1 MLLNKSPVR
10 SISEKLKSPQASI
23 KDMKIERKK
32 DFRSF
37 LKYIERESKE
47 LEKIKLPSRNEVTKK
62 SGSGGIG
69 ALLGF
74 GALGLLG
81 LLGGMGGK
89 GNQYKYGDKS
99 SGNIFKGPYVVG
111 RDRKGGDD
119 DLKTETGDLPFL
131 PKSTFL
137 GSQFGSVNAA
147 TLTNQLELDLN
158 KKQQNLG
165 KKTVKRG
172 REAEYESSVINE
184 KKRSKKT
191 TVEQTVGGGSK
202 STKSSTVL
210 DAPTYRDLLKQQNNK
225 SLFGDSVPP
234 INKLNALFN
243 LPSSEPVRIDD
254 KNFKSI
260 LDMVSGKTS
269 SAELDKKIVTDRAKL
284 DVESTNFKDAQ
295 SQRGLFGTRKFEGFK
310 NFKRINSARFITGTK
325 IRRFFKNDFS
335 KPTLGIN
342 TMEGMF
348 SKLGLGKKTN
358 LFKSNPK
365 GVNMFKLGTFSKGKT
380 GFMVLDFGLAA
391 YDLFSSLRKV
401 TPRDNI
407 GASLLDLVGIN
418 INNFVADMLNNPGML
433 REYVSV
439 SNDPNMINVNK
450 NREIINEN
458 IRKIKELKKE
468 DFTGGDINEG
478 AITGKQMMENLR
490 KTLSNPKT
498 YNPFS
503 TYNVKPNP
511 DLFTR
516 PGGDPNDDVLS
527 IFQSQAMEA
536 N

>member
-1 MLLNKSPVR
+1 MLALSFLFYSIIFTKEFGIKLNGEL
-10 SISEKLKSPQASI
+10 I
-23 KDMKIERKK
+23 KK

-172 REAEYESSVINE
+172 REAEYESSVVNE

-210 DAPTYRDLLKQQNNK
+210 DAPTYRDLMKQQKNK
-225 SLFGDSVPP
+225 
-234 INKLNALFN
+234 
-243 LPSSEPVRIDD
+243 
-254 KNFKSI
+254 
-260 LDMVSGKTS
+260 
-269 SAELDKKIVTDRAKL
+269 
-284 DVESTNFKDAQ
+284 
-295 SQRGLFGTRKFEGFK
+295 
-310 NFKRINSARFITGTK
+310 
-325 IRRFFKNDFS
+325 
-335 KPTLGIN
+335 
-342 TMEGMF
+342 
-348 SKLGLGKKTN
+348 
-358 LFKSNPK
+358 
-365 GVNMFKLGTFSKGKT
+365 
-380 GFMVLDFGLAA
+380 
-391 YDLFSSLRKV
+391 
-401 TPRDNI
+401 
-407 GASLLDLVGIN
+407 
-418 INNFVADMLNNPGML
+418 
-433 REYVSV
+433 
-439 SNDPNMINVNK
+439 
-450 NREIINEN
+450 
-458 IRKIKELKKE
+458 
-468 DFTGGDINEG
+468 
-478 AITGKQMMENLR
+478 
-490 KTLSNPKT
+490 
-498 YNPFS
+498 
-503 TYNVKPNP
+503 
-511 DLFTR
+511 
-516 PGGDPNDDVLS
+516 
-527 IFQSQAMEA
+527 
-536 N
+536 